1 MVRRDARGRVRL
13 SKASR
18 DGQCG
23 CLIALLVIYGVF
35 ALWSWVNGAFQDWD
49 KPPGHHNGTSN
60 STHYGGKNQTT
71 DLGICGSLGHTLHN
85 ASFVVPLICDD
96 HSSNATAAKH
106 PPCNENSW
114 SPGSAFF
121 TIIALT
127 FGYFAHPR
135 GSSVYSS
142 SGRMWRL
149 SPLFALNETIV
160 LLIRIG
166 YAKPWRDGSLSMR
179 EISYGLLAIRV
190 GNAWSQREYDEFVT
204 RQAVDEARK
213 VEAGQLN
220 QEETPALG
228 IKSVQTWPR
237 LASEAKETSTVGPG
251 HKSEKSEGPLKAAE
265 LAYQRKKLSRAM
277 FKQHLR
283 IVDEFEHGP
292 TIRVFVWVPML
303 LQVAKLLV
311 VSGAWFAKTIGFIYF
326 FSWLLIE
333 ILSIYAAQRP
343 ITEGEIRK
351 AMDLGE
357 EYQAPNWQVKGEFFP
372 PIMKTIA
379 DTVGS
384 GILFAHGIMNFFSLG
399 KILNFRGFGALFMS
413 FIAFIPFITPV
424 PMILLAISVSTMWR
438 LMGGEERF
446 GKFWYSAVIP
456 NWGEAHWPAVYPAFL
471 ALCSVLLQIFMF
483 AGVGGAAGSF
493 PCWKTRKPD
502 WYDWLG

>member
-1 MVRRDARGRVRL
+1 MRRDARGRVRL
-13 SKASR
+13 SNATR
-18 DGQCG
+18 DARCSCIIG
-23 CLIALLVIYGVF
+23 LVVIYGVF

-49 KPPGHHNGTSN
+49 LPPELHHNGTSN
-60 STHYGGKNQTT
+60 STHFGGGNQTT
-71 DLGICGSLGHTLHN
+71 KLGSCVNLNSTLHN
-85 ASFVVPLICDD
+85 ASVVLPPICDD
-96 HSSNATAAKH
+96 HSSNTTAMKH
-106 PPCNENSW
+106 PSCNGSSW

-135 GSSVYSS
+135 GSSVHSS

-149 SPLFALNETIV
+149 SPLFALNETMV

-204 RQAVDEARK
+204 RQAADEVRK
-213 VEAGQLN
+213 VEAGQLS

-228 IKSVQTWPR
+228 LKSVQTWPR
-237 LASEAKETSTVGPG
+237 LATEVKETSTAG
-251 HKSEKSEGPLKAAE
+251 HKGENPAGPLKAAE
-265 LAYQRKKLSRAM
+265 LAHQRKKLSRAM
-277 FKQHLR
+277 LKHHLR

-311 VSGAWFAKTIGFIYF
+311 VSGAWFAKSIGFIYF

-357 EYQAPNWQVKGEFFP
+357 EYHAPNWQVKGEYFP
-372 PIMKTIA
+372 PIMKTAA
-379 DTVGS
+379 DRVGS

-399 KILNFRGFGALFMS
+399 KILNFRGFGALLMS

-424 PMILLAISVSTMWR
+424 PLILLAMSVSTMWR
-438 LMGGEERF
+438 LMGGEKRF

-456 NWGEAHWPAVYPAFL
+456 NWGEADWSAVYPAFM
-471 ALCSVLLQIFMF
+471 ALCSVLLEVFMF